1 MLNNTNDRLEL
12 KIRGIVLV
20 LLVCATARGQNVQ
33 PEPGTPRFDSSAVWY
48 APAHF
53 RKELDSRCDT
63 LSGNA
68 FQNCFLELMK
78 EMGATSEAIRFTEL
92 TDTTGYMRRLVRA
105 GSVDIAYVCYPFRA
119 NENFGVTLV
128 NGRPGMID
136 VDDFQYVD
144 LTLLKKD
151 STYLDIVNE
160 FPDAAVW
167 PGDRYLFNQPA
178 CEPLP
183 GGGQRFAVEYM
194 LKNGCHSCANLA
206 AVKFAFDFDR
216 TGNFIGTR
224 LISVTRLGK

>member
-1 MLNNTNDRLEL
+1 
-12 KIRGIVLV
+12 
-20 LLVCATARGQNVQ
+20 
-33 PEPGTPRFDSSAVWY
+33 
-48 APAHF
+48 
-53 RKELDSRCDT
+53 
-63 LSGNA
+63 
-68 FQNCFLELMK
+68 MK

-92 TDTTGYMRRLVRA
+92 TDTTGYMRRLVHA

-167 PGDRYLFNQPA
+167 PGDRYLFNQPV

-183 GGGQRFAVEYM
+183 GGGQRFAVEYL
-194 LKNGCHSCANLA
+194 LKNGCHACANLA

-216 TGNFIGTR
+216 AGIFIGTR